1 MTPDSGC
8 GQVCACATAS
18 GCRLPPYIRHVSQMR
33 SCHRFPHLVQLKN
46 RVMPSS
52 VLAEKKTASLC
63 WHASHVTSRVLGSVG
78 SARTSCRMTVFSLEV

>member
-1 MTPDSGC
+1 MTELQATQLFARPDS
-8 GQVCACATAS
+8 ACIA
-18 GCRLPPYIRHVSQMR
+18 QMR
-33 SCHRFPHLVQLKN
+33 SCHRFPHLVQLKK

-78 SARTSCRMTVFSLEV
+78 SARTSCRMTVFSFEV